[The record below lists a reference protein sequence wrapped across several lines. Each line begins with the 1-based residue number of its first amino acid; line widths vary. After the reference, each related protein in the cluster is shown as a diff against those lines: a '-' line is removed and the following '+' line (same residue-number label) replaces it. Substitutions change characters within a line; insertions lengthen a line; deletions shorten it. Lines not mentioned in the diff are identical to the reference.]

1 MHKGYGALRF
11 ASFIYGVL
19 AGIALIAT
27 IATVVVAI
35 VLVNGNADVE
45 KGVNDSG
52 VYTVPADYDT
62 GDAVRIGVIAVA
74 AGLFLFVSL
83 LSLASYID
91 LQIDQTEYARDV
103 RALMLQIYKRSAP
116 L

>member
-19 AGIALIAT
+19 AGIALIAM
-27 IATVVVAI
+27 IAAVVVAV
-35 VLVNGNADVE
+35 VLVDGNEDVE
-45 KGVNDSG
+45 KVVNDSG

-62 GDAVRIGVIAVA
+62 GDAVRVGAILVAV
-74 AGLFLFVSL
+74 GLALFVSL
-83 LSLASYID
+83 LALASYID
-91 LQIDQTEYARDV
+91 LQIDQTEYLHDV
-103 RALMLQIYKRSAP
+103 RALMLQIYKRNVP